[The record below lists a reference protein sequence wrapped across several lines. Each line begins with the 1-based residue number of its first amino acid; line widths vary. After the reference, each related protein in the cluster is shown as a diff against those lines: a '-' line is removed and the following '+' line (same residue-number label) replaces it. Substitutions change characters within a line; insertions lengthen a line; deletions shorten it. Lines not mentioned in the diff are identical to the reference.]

1 MANNNEHIETENIK
15 EEIKKHKRNLVLCGG
30 GIKGIAHIG
39 VLYALDK
46 LQCLDKFEELTGTS
60 VGGLIVALYAL
71 GYSPVELYEFI
82 KLFNLGKLKNISIM
96 NIPLFGL
103 DVGDK
108 FEYVIKRLIKSKGLN
123 ENITL
128 KELYEKTK
136 KTLILVTVC
145 LNTMEICYLSHLTFP
160 ELPIYLAI
168 RMSTSIPFI
177 YCPVSYKEKL
187 YIDGGCLDN
196 YPISIYKDNL
206 KETVGILL
214 IDSKDT
220 IDKID
225 NLETYIL
232 RVLQCMMIGMFINLK
247 KGYENC
253 TVEVHVE
260 SINFSDYDINDQKKD
275 ELFIKG
281 YKAVMSDLDKINLFV

>member
-1 MANNNEHIETENIK
+1 MENKEETKVEIK
-15 EEIKKHKRNLVLCGG
+15 EEIKHKTNLVLCGG

-46 LQCLDKFEELTGTS
+46 LQCLDKFQELAGTS

-71 GYSPVELYEFI
+71 GFSPVELYEFI

-103 DVGDK
+103 DIGDK

-128 KELYEKTK
+128 KELYDKTK

-145 LNTMEICYLSHLTFP
+145 LNTMEICYLSHDTFP
-160 ELPIYLAI
+160 DLPIYLAI

-177 YCPVSYKEKL
+177 YCPVTYNGSM

-196 YPISIYKDNL
+196 YPISIYKDKL
-206 KETVGILL
+206 KETLGILL
-214 IDSKDT
+214 IDSKDK
-220 IDKID
+220 IEKID

-232 RVLQCMMIGMFINLK
+232 RVLQCMMIGMFLNLK

-253 TVEVHVE
+253 TIEVHVE
-260 SINFSDYDINDQKKD
+260 SINFSDYDINDSMKD

-281 YKAVMSDLDKINLFV
+281 YKSVMNDLNKIKC